1 MVEEFIVPLSEEEV
15 AVYSAGK
22 PTTWGRHVTFYNKNI
37 DYEEGYD
44 IAILGVKETRN
55 SHDNIGCEEAPDV
68 VRQELYKLTK
78 NAGEF
83 KIIDLGNIE
92 KGATVQDTYIA
103 LKYVLN
109 DLIKSKILPVVIGG
123 SHDLTYAQYLAYED
137 LRKPIHFVV
146 ADEKIDLFNVEDTIY
161 DENFLM
167 KIFTHAPNYL
177 FNFSIIGHQAYYVH
191 DDAVA
196 TLERLNFDSYRLGA
210 LRKKM
215 EEMEPVLRDA
225 DFLSFDMQAIRS
237 GDSQGVL
244 NATPNGLYAEEA
256 CQIMRYAGLSNR
268 LTSLGIYQYNPA
280 YDYRYQSAQ
289 LMAQM
294 IWYFTDGFYARKNDN
309 PAENE
314 EGFLKFI
321 VDISDTEHE
330 LVFYKSKLSDR
341 WWMEIN
347 DAKEKKTHFISCSY
361 NDYKQATSDEIPD
374 KWLKSLARFS

>member
-1 MVEEFIVPLSEEEV
+1 MVEEFVVPLSEEEV
-15 AVYSAGK
+15 ALYSSGK
-22 PTTWGRHVTFYNKNI
+22 SITWGANITFYNKNI
-37 DYEEGYD
+37 DYEGFD

-55 SHDNIGCEEAPDV
+55 SADNIGCEVAPDV
-68 VRQELYKLTK
+68 VREQLYSLMK

-92 KGATVQDTYIA
+92 KGAAVQDTYVA
-103 LKYVLN
+103 LKYVIN
-109 DLIKSKILPVVIGG
+109 DLLKSKVLPVIIGG

-137 LRKPIHFVV
+137 LRKPLHFVV
-146 ADEKIDLFNVEDTIY
+146 ADEKIDLYNIEDTIY

-167 KIFTHAPNYL
+167 KIFTHSPNYL
-177 FNFSIIGHQAYYVH
+177 FNFSIIGHQAYYIH
-191 DDAVA
+191 DEALA
-196 TLERLNFDSYRLGA
+196 TLERLNFDSYRLGVV
-210 LRKKM
+210 RKKM
-215 EEMEPVLRDA
+215 EDIEPILRDA

-237 GDSQGVL
+237 ADAQGVV

-268 LTSLGIYQYNPA
+268 LSSLGIYQYNPA
-280 YDYRYQSAQ
+280 YDYRNQTAI

-294 IWYFTDGFYARKNDN
+294 IWYFVDGFYDRKNDN

-314 EGFLKFI
+314 EGFIKFI
-321 VDISDTEHE
+321 VDISDTEQE

-341 WWMEIN
+341 WWMQIH
-347 DAKEKKTHFISCSY
+347 DTKENKTHLISCSY
-361 NDYKQATSDEIPD
+361 NDYKQACSDELPD

>member
-1 MVEEFIVPLSEEEV
+1 MVEEFVVPLSEEEV
-15 AVYSAGK
+15 EKYTANRPG
-22 PTTWGRHVTFYNKNI
+22 TWGRHTTFYNSNA
-37 DYEEGYD
+37 DYEGFD

-68 VRQELYKLTK
+68 VRQELYKLIK
-78 NAGEF
+78 NAGDF

-92 KGATVQDTYIA
+92 KGATVQDTYVA
-103 LKYVLN
+103 TKYVINEL
-109 DLIKSKILPVVIGG
+109 LKSKILPVIIGG

-146 ADEKIDLFNVEDTIY
+146 ADEKIDLFNTEDTIY

-167 KIFTHAPNYL
+167 KIFTHSPNYL

-191 DDAVA
+191 DDAIA
-196 TLERLNFDSYRLGA
+196 TLERLNFDSYRLGV
-210 LRKKM
+210 LREKM
-215 EEMEPVLRDA
+215 EDMEPVLRDA

-237 GDSQGVL
+237 SDGQGVL

-280 YDYRYQSAQ
+280 YDFRFQTAQ
-289 LMAQM
+289 LAAQM

-309 PAENE
+309 PADNE
-314 EGFLKFI
+314 EGFLKFT
-321 VDISDTEHE
+321 VDISDTDQE
-330 LVFYKSKLSDR
+330 LVFYKSILSDR
-341 WWMEIN
+341 WWMQVS
-347 DAKEKKTHFISCSY
+347 DTKENKTHLIPCSY
-361 NDYKQATSDEIPD
+361 NDYKQACRDEIPD
-374 KWLKSLARFS
+374 KWLKNLARFS